1 MLSFIVV
8 MALISGGINIS
19 TTCVNK
25 SKYGKVKIR
34 K

>member
-19 TTCVNK
+19 TCMPNK
-25 SKYGKVKIR
+25 NKYGKAR
-34 K
+34 R

>member
-19 TTCVNK
+19 TSITNK
-25 SKYGKVKIR
+25 KYGKVR
-34 K
+34 R